1 MQKAL
6 FIVIA
11 VGLGIGFLIP
21 TGPSEAPQT
30 EAAPA
35 DAAPVEAAPKAR
47 PSPSTSGSWG
57 GEARLTRR
65 GNGHFYGNAMVN
77 GQPVEMIIDTGASSV
92 ALTTRDA
99 KKLNIPFSPGEFDYV
114 GEGASGAVRGKFV
127 RLDSVEIDGKKVD
140 NVKAVILEGSTLS
153 LLGQS
158 YLTRMG
164 EVQMK
169 GEYMILR

>member
-1 MQKAL
+1 MSKAL
-6 FIVIA
+6 FFTIA
-11 VGLGIGFLIP
+11 AGVAIGLAWP
-21 TGPSEAPQT
+21 TGNSNDEAV
-30 EAAPA
+30 AAA
-35 DAAPVEAAPKAR
+35 
-47 PSPSTSGSWG
+47 TT
-57 GEARLTRR
+57 GERR
-65 GNGHFYGNAMVN
+65 ETTLERERNGHFYTYADVN
-77 GQPVEMIIDTGASSV
+77 GEPVRFVVDTGASLV

-99 KKLNIPFSPGEFDYV
+99 KRLNIPFRPSEFGYV

-127 RLDSVEIDGKKVD
+127 TVDSVEIEGKRVE